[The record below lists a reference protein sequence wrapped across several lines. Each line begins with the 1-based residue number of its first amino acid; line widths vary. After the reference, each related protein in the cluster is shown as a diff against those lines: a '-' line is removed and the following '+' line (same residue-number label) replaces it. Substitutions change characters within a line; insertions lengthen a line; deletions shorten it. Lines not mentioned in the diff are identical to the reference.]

1 MAKRATFS
9 DVAFFVYLC
18 LKNKSMVSII
28 TSLLI
33 KYSQVLITTGVSI
46 AIRALEKNA
55 IVKKY
60 QSQISGLVKDLK
72 DASQNSK

>member
-1 MAKRATFS
+1 
-9 DVAFFVYLC
+9 
-18 LKNKSMVSII
+18 MVSII